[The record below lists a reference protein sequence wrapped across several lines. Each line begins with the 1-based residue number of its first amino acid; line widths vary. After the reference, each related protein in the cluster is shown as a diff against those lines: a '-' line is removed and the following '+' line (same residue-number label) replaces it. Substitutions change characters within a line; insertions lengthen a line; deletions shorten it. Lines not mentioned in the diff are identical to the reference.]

1 MSTTPSSPATEETI
15 LQKRDR
21 LYREI
26 EERYEQSRAIEN
38 DVARERFMAGL
49 RALAAAKAWLEVERW
64 EEDGCTVEVALE
76 VTTSWGDVHPL
87 MGCFELKDYHDA
99 FDTDTPGIDGVAHV
113 GISHDDGNLSIRA
126 RFAHPTAATSLKRLL
141 AEIGL
146 PLKSGHLKDELANML
161 RNAARKEAEIAA
173 VEAPLS

>member
-1 MSTTPSSPATEETI
+1 MNPPTEETI

-21 LYREI
+21 LNREI

-99 FDTDTPGIDGVAHV
+99 FDTDTPGVEGVDHV
-113 GISHDDGNLSIRA
+113 GISHDDGTLSIRV
-126 RFAHPTAATSLKRLL
+126 RLTSDTLTGSANLKRLFADL
-141 AEIGL
+141 GL
-146 PLKSGHLKDELANML
+146 PLKTGHLKGELANML
-161 RNAARKEAEIAA
+161 RNVARKEAEIAA